1 MKFDAVNKTAEK
13 RKEYKSAAEYIIES
27 ADVVEEKKT
36 LPTGI
41 LLDYVDENG
50 DTQPYDI
57 DMEKVEALAASMAES
72 GQLEPIVVREWKDGK
87 YQILA
92 GHHRIRACRKCGFK
106 TADVKIIECTDWEA
120 YRIVV
125 ESNTHHGNPKP
136 SQIAKVLISYKTH
149 IKESGEKVT
158 NEMLARIF
166 DISES
171 EFYRYIKLA
180 MLTDEL
186 VDDVDCGLLSTNSIK
201 EVATLNSDSQAVLA
215 EYIANL
221 GKALNVAGCKK
232 AVSFLSENT
241 QATADE
247 LFDFMSAKPQK
258 KKYKNELF
266 NALTEDT
273 EIAEKLNGRT
283 EDELTEL
290 VTKLLKEHFLR

>member
-1 MKFDAVNKTAEK
+1 
-13 RKEYKSAAEYIIES
+13 
-27 ADVVEEKKT
+27 
-36 LPTGI
+36 
-41 LLDYVDENG
+41 
-50 DTQPYDI
+50 
-57 DMEKVEALAASMAES
+57 
-72 GQLEPIVVREWKDGK
+72 
-87 YQILA
+87 
-92 GHHRIRACRKCGFK
+92 
-106 TADVKIIECTDWEA
+106 
-120 YRIVV
+120 
-125 ESNTHHGNPKP
+125 
-136 SQIAKVLISYKTH
+136 
-149 IKESGEKVT
+149 
-158 NEMLARIF
+158 
-166 DISES
+166 
-171 EFYRYIKLA
+171 